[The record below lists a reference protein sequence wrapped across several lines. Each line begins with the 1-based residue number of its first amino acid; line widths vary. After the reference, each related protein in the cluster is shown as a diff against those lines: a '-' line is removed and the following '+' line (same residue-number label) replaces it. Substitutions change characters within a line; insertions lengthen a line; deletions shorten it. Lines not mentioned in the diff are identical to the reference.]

1 MLSRERAR
9 KEESWSQLEKMQDK
23 KQEIMGVITGRV
35 KGGFAVDING
45 AVAFL
50 PGSQVDLKPIKDISP
65 LLNKSQPMVIL
76 KMDKLRGNIVVSRR
90 ALLEESRKADRSKL
104 LSDISEGDKLK
115 GNVKNITDYGVF
127 VDLGGLDGLVHVTD
141 LSWERVNHPSEM
153 FKIGQEIEVIVTK
166 YDTENNRISL
176 GIKQLTNDP
185 WHDVE
190 EKYKVGNKI
199 KSKITSIADYGA
211 FMELAKGVE
220 GLIHTSEMSW
230 VNKNVN
236 PNSILEV
243 GKEVE
248 VLILE
253 VDNSKRRISL
263 GLKQCTKNPWED
275 FSKGRNSGDI
285 IEGIIKNITDF
296 GLFVELTSELDGLIH
311 LSDLSWED
319 NGENEIKK
327 YKVGD
332 KVKFKILEIDVNK
345 ERVSLGIKQLLENK
359 NKPDKLVNKIVTGII
374 EKIETEKIFVKFN
387 DDEKGFIKKSNLA
400 KIKTE
405 QNTSR
410 FAEGEKIDAKIVRKN
425 KKEGSYELSIKDLEI
440 EEEKEALK
448 EYGSS
453 SSGASIGDIIG
464 AALEEGKLRA
474 PKIKMKRNDILEK
487 YLSRKRSIIKRFSIS
502 IILIIVISSLYL
514 LSSKN
519 IVYIASVSVEGII
532 NNPKKILNDLE
543 DIGKSTKVKAL
554 LVNINS
560 PGGTFVSS
568 KELYD
573 KIKEI
578 SKKMPVVTY
587 MREMAT
593 SGGYLVA
600 LGSQKDLVTLA
611 QSPVLLVSFF
621 KQLKLQSYLKK

>member
-1 MLSRERAR
+1 MVENFSEMLESSLSDFRYKEGEIIKGTVLSIVNDTVVVDVGLKSEGRIPLKEFHSPGEDHNVKIGDEFDVYLEKLENKEGEALLSRERAR

-153 FKIGQEIEVIVTK
+153 FQIGQEIEVMVTK
-166 YDTENNRISL
+166 YDKENNRISL
-176 GIKQLTNDP
+176 GIKQLTDDP
-185 WHDVE
+185 WHNVE

-243 GKEVE
+243 GQEVE

-263 GLKQCTKNPWED
+263 GLKQCTENPWKD
-275 FSKGRNSGDI
+275 FAKGRKSGDTV
-285 IEGIIKNITDF
+285 EGKIKNITDF
-296 GLFVELTSELDGLIH
+296 GLFVELTDELDGLIH

-332 KVKFKILEIDVNK
+332 NVKFKILEIDVNK
-345 ERVSLGIKQLLENK
+345 ERVSLGIKQLSENK
-359 NKPDKLVNKIVTGII
+359 SKSDKFINKIVTSII
-374 EKIETEKIFVKFN
+374 EKIEVEKMFVKFDEN
-387 DDEKGFIKKSNLA
+387 EKGFIKKSNLA

-410 FAEGEKIDAKIVRKN
+410 FAEGEKIDAKVLRKN
-425 KKEGSYELSIKDLEI
+425 KKEGIYELSIKDLEI

-464 AALEEGKLRA
+464 AALEEGKT
-474 PKIKMKRNDILEK
+474 
-487 YLSRKRSIIKRFSIS
+487 
-502 IILIIVISSLYL
+502 
-514 LSSKN
+514 
-519 IVYIASVSVEGII
+519 
-532 NNPKKILNDLE
+532 
-543 DIGKSTKVKAL
+543 KSTK
-554 LVNINS
+554 
-560 PGGTFVSS
+560 
-568 KELYD
+568 D
-573 KIKEI
+573 KDE
-578 SKKMPVVTY
+578 KK
-587 MREMAT
+587 
-593 SGGYLVA
+593 
-600 LGSQKDLVTLA
+600 
-611 QSPVLLVSFF
+611 
-621 KQLKLQSYLKK
+621 